1 MPLPPTYKFRSI
13 PALIG
18 LYHKIG
24 SDPTIHSNH
33 SRPIAPNL
41 LQRNFSFDR
50 PDQAWV
56 GDYLHSHREGWLYL
70 AIVKDLCTRKI
81 VGSPSQAES
90 IPS

>member
-18 LYHKIG
+18 LYTKFG
-24 SDPTIHSNH
+24 SDPTTHSNH

-56 GDYLHSHREGWLYL
+56 GDITYIPTGEGWLYL
-70 AIVKDLCTRKI
+70 ASVKETCVHVMPSSTR
-81 VGSPSQAES
+81 S